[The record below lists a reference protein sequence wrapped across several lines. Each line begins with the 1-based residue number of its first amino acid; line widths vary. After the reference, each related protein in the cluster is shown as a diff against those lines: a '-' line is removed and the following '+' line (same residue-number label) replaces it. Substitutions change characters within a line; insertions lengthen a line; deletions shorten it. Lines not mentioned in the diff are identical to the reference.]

1 MQLRKKIHT
10 HGASFVSP
18 RPSPDAPNV
27 SPPPLLFLCPLLLSL
42 LSTRVSRTRCQESRC
57 HLPRSTS
64 IFFSSS
70 FTSALHSYSSNI
82 YQEPSRALSLGSLA
96 GLSRWALSLRSLAGL
111 SRCALSLRSLAGLSR
126 CALSLGSLAAL
137 SRCALS
143 LLSLQ
148 LFLFLSNPS
157 APYACDPLPPRGLGP
172 FVTPSRTRC
181 PPRSH
186 WIEAVFRPQ
195 PLLFLSPTALRGH
208 IELGKPGKVPD
219 PILPLP
225 LGQKCLDKTSRHVDQ
240 GQDA

>member
-111 SRCALSLRSLAGLSR
+111 SRCALSLRSLA
-126 CALSLGSLAAL
+126 ALSP
-137 SRCALS
+137 ALS
-143 LLSLQ
+143 LLIESERTLR
-148 LFLFLSNPS
+148 LRPS
-157 APYACDPLPPRGLGP
+157 SAAWSRPLRYPLAHALPP
-172 FVTPSRTRC
+172 
-181 PPRSH
+181 
-186 WIEAVFRPQ
+186 
-195 PLLFLSPTALRGH
+195 
-208 IELGKPGKVPD
+208 
-219 PILPLP
+219 PLP
-225 LGQKCLDKTSRHVDQ
+225 LD
-240 GQDA
+240 